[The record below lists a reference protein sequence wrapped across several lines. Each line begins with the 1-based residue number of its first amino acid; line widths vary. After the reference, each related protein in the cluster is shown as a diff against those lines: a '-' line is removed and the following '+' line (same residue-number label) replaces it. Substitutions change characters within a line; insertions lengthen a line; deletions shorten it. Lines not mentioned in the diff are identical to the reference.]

1 MSNLHGTVTLL
12 YNIYVYN
19 EDTKLEFTS
28 YYFISIKIKYIIYEK
43 LLSLLAIYYEQV
55 NNNILSNNLCTI
67 LHHY

>member
-12 YNIYVYN
+12 YNIHVYN